1 MRISFLKWAGDKLAK
16 CAVIYKTKNP
26 LGLVPPVTNISELLS
41 LSRFIAYQ
49 LSKLKHFRTIAS
61 L

>member
-1 MRISFLKWAGDKLAK
+1 
-16 CAVIYKTKNP
+16 VIYKTKNL